1 MRQANH
7 ACVGPGITHQVR
19 PVLALLG
26 VVAVGASFVWASSSL
41 DPGRHVPLKTTD
53 TILVSVDGNIGHR
66 GALVPLPLA
75 SPETI
80 TRGDSQCGVVAKYA
94 SYFPTLE
101 YAVAF
106 NKYQNLQ
113 NIPLIDKFVDAYS
126 V

>member
-1 MRQANH
+1 MTHGKKARTIQKDGTLQRVLVGGLR
-7 ACVGPGITHQVR
+7 VGPAQPCHRAWVDPR
-19 PVLALLG
+19 
-26 VVAVGASFVWASSSL
+26 GASTRKAHAFGPEFRAKVRKPPSNPRQRRVSRI
-41 DPGRHVPLKTTD
+41 PGGSTP
-53 TILVSVDGNIGHR
+53 
-66 GALVPLPLA
+66 
-75 SPETI
+75 
-80 TRGDSQCGVVAKYA
+80 GVVAKYA

>member
-1 MRQANH
+1 MNNAPTPSETGSIS
-7 ACVGPGITHQVR
+7 VG
-19 PVLALLG
+19 
-26 VVAVGASFVWASSSL
+26 
-41 DPGRHVPLKTTD
+41 
-53 TILVSVDGNIGHR
+53 LVS
-66 GALVPLPLA
+66 
-75 SPETI
+75 
-80 TRGDSQCGVVAKYA
+80 GVVAKYA

>member
-1 MRQANH
+1 MG
-7 ACVGPGITHQVR
+7 VIGPT
-19 PVLALLG
+19 
-26 VVAVGASFVWASSSL
+26 SL
-41 DPGRHVPLKTTD
+41 KLSYLNYVMFTP
-53 TILVSVDGNIGHR
+53 
-66 GALVPLPLA
+66 
-75 SPETI
+75 
-80 TRGDSQCGVVAKYA
+80 GVVAKYA